1 MQQSHGFFF
10 FLRLFFSY
18 VSNPVKLTEHL
29 TCIIHLKQ
37 VISCLLNDLFYEII
51 VAGVLFF
58 NYFRCDIYL
67 NIFLIII
74 IYILVYSNYFIIIVG
89 KKQFGLLTFLSF
101 LLKKNWFHI
110 FAYK

>member
-1 MQQSHGFFF
+1 MDFF

-51 VAGVLFF
+51 VAGV
-58 NYFRCDIYL
+58 YS
-67 NIFLIII
+67 LIIFGV
-74 IYILVYSNYFIIIVG
+74 IYIS
-89 KKQFGLLTFLSF
+89 
-101 LLKKNWFHI
+101 I
-110 FAYK
+110 FF